1 MTETLLDVT
10 GHKCPLPVLKAKK
23 ALKSVEEGGLLKVLV
38 TDPSAPKD
46 FRSFC
51 ETAGHRLLEE
61 RQDDGQIV
69 LVMQKGGTAR

>member
-23 ALKSVEEGGLLKVLV
+23 ALKTVEIGAMLKVMV

-46 FRSFC
+46 FRAFC
-51 ETAGHRLLEE
+51 ETAGHSLIEEFEEGETTVLL
-61 RQDDGQIV
+61 
-69 LVMQKGGTAR
+69 LQKGGAT